1 MELAALFTVLLR
13 QCKLEFFIVEMS
25 NSIFFNFSWSF
36 CKPILLST
44 LKLNDHLAIL
54 VQLCLKLKTFLFF
67 LGVLPLVL
75 FKETFVIEGYI
86 VI

>member
-1 MELAALFTVLLR
+1 MELAAFFTVLLR
-13 QCKLEFFIVEMS
+13 QCKLEFFLVKMS

-36 CKPILLST
+36 RKPILLST

-67 LGVLPLVL
+67 LGVLPLFI